1 MVGGPAVNSLT
12 AQALGLSYPTTG
24 AASTIPENAATLRLV
39 SNAFGG
45 SNSALVVAGWGADD
59 TRNAAGVL
67 QDYASHAS
75 ALAGN
80 SEVEVRGSTVTA
92 VGGDVTTA

>member
-1 MVGGPAVNSLT
+1 M
-12 AQALGLSYPTTG
+12 
-24 AASTIPENAATLRLV
+24 V

-45 SNSALVVAGWGADD
+45 SNAALVVAGWDADD
-59 TRNAAGVL
+59 TRNAASVL